1 MKNSRMV
8 KVLLAAA
15 LLPGCALL
23 NCMNPNSGGTE
34 TGDAKVSG
42 VLYNSGGS
50 RSAGAKV
57 ACIPRHYNPN
67 GGSRTGIDST
77 VTDDTGSYRFKTMP
91 ADTYNIFAQS
101 DSGLVYIE
109 SVVVKPDSQRRIPP
123 DTLKAPGSIR
133 GRIELEPGDD
143 ARNVF
148 IIFLGTYVFRM
159 ADDSVG
165 NFAISDLAK
174 GRYRVRILANLPNY
188 RVMDTAFT
196 ITAGRDSVLPQPIR
210 LEYTGI
216 PVPQGLRIVYDTLK
230 QIVTLIW
237 NKPTTGRPIQGYNI
251 YRKHQDSSLVILK
264 SDWSD
269 TTYNDST
276 GIQDI
281 TYEYRVAAVDTNTT
295 EGTRSAAVSVIFS
308 SSFNLFRT
316 LGNGQGTGNG
326 QFNGLRSLAVDSGG
340 NIFCVDEGNNRIQV
354 FDSIGNY
361 LRQWGS
367 QFGTP
372 EDICIDSVGNIY
384 VADYGNH
391 RIQKFSNGGAFVS
404 QWGSYGSANGEFNFP
419 DAIAIWGDALFIGEW
434 SGQRVQK
441 FGLDGNFVLSFGV
454 GGPVSGLAVIDS
466 VVFVAVDSMI
476 LRYNVQGLLIDTLCM
491 PPVMAD
497 IGSRP
502 SIRSLYAKN
511 STVYYSAVVSGG
523 EDAVWGISLAG
534 ETILKYLCI
543 LESGTPQDIFV
554 SNQIIFISFHDG
566 YVREYRIK

>member
-8 KVLLAAA
+8 KVLLVAA

-23 NCMNPNSGGTE
+23 RCMNPNSGGTE

-109 SVVVKPDSQRRIPP
+109 SVVIKPDSQSRIPP

-165 NFAISDLAK
+165 NFAITDLAK
-174 GRYRVRILANLPNY
+174 GRYRVRILTTLPNY

-216 PVPQGLRIVYDTLK
+216 PVPKGLRIVYDTLK

-237 NKPTTGRPIQGYNI
+237 NKPTTGRMVQSYTI
-251 YRKHQDSSLVILK
+251 YRKRSDSASFVNIK
-264 SDWSD
+264 GGVTD

-276 GIQDI
+276 GVQDQ
-281 TYEYRVAAVDTNTT
+281 TYEYRVAVVDTFTT
-295 EGTRSAAVSVIFS
+295 EGTKSAGVSATFIKAVILIDSIPLEDRNAYDLTFDM
-308 SSFNLFRT
+308 N
-316 LGNGQGTGNG
+316 GNIWVVCSDAQVYKLDSNGTKIAQWGQQGTGIG
-326 QFNGLRSLAVDSGG
+326 QLNEPMWIGADNYNNLYVGERG
-340 NIFCVDEGNNRIQV
+340 N
-354 FDSIGNY
+354 
-361 LRQWGS
+361 
-367 QFGTP
+367 
-372 EDICIDSVGNIY
+372 
-384 VADYGNH
+384 A
-391 RIQKFSNGGAFVS
+391 RIQKFDTAGNSIWIIQYYDTINPPPFLPSLPVAVFNDTVFVTF
-404 QWGSYGSANGEFNFP
+404 QEHAVKRYLLT
-419 DAIAIWGDALFIGEW
+419 GDSIGEW
-434 SGQRVQK
+434 SFPSYSLNNLVRASGDTICTNNI
-441 FGLDGNFVLSFGV
+441 GTNEILLLSGE
-454 GGPVSGLAVIDS
+454 S
-466 VVFVAVDSMI
+466 VVSQWQPSQMTGG
-476 LRYNVQGLLIDTLCM
+476 GLLDVALNSKGNYITAHSMRADGDIDIYIYN
-491 PPVMAD
+491 P
-497 IGSRP
+497 
-502 SIRSLYAKN
+502 IRQLIALFHANLYLERMVYHAGKLYLLSN
-511 STVYYSAVVSGG
+511 SDLLIYALR
-523 EDAVWGISLAG
+523 W
-534 ETILKYLCI
+534 
-543 LESGTPQDIFV
+543 
-554 SNQIIFISFHDG
+554 
-566 YVREYRIK
+566 